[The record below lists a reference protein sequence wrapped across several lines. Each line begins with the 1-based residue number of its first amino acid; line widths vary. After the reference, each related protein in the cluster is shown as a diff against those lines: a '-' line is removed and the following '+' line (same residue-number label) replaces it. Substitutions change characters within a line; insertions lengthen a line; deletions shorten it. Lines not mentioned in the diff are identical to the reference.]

1 MNVATF
7 FKNKT
12 VGLYSTILGIGAILV
27 VAITIDVRLSYRD
40 RIYSQTDVP
49 SEPIIMVLG
58 ASLKPDGQPSDALL
72 DRLKVGSELYNQHK
86 GSSILVTGDDGKFYT
101 DEVSVMKNY
110 LVQAGIPDSSIKV
123 DGHGYRTY
131 ESCSRAKKEFSI
143 TQAIIVTQ
151 NFHLPRALYLCNK
164 LGVQSVGVSAD
175 LHSYRDIIRMTLRDW
190 LASFKAWI
198 DVNVWKPKP
207 PV

>member
-1 MNVATF
+1 MNLPAF
-7 FKNKT
+7 LKNRI
-12 VGLYSTILGIGAILV
+12 VRICSTILGIGAILIV
-27 VAITIDVRLSYRD
+27 IITVDVRLSYRD
-40 RIYSQTDVP
+40 RIYSQKDVP
-49 SEPIIMVLG
+49 SKPVIMILG

-72 DRLKVGSELYNQHK
+72 DRLKVGLELYNHHK
-86 GSSILVTGDDGKFYT
+86 GSLVLVTGDDGKFYT

-110 LVQAGIPDSSIKV
+110 LVQAGVTSSSILV

-131 ESCSRAKKEFSI
+131 ESCSRAKKEFNI

-198 DVNVWKPKP
+198 DINIWTPKP